1 MLGKA
6 SPYPA
11 ACTRVGALPVDLAGR
26 SRGMEPA
33 GPARRRSA
41 CSCSIQGLCTPLP
54 VLPLFAFYGATY
66 AGSRSSGLRQQCRAG
81 QLGGRSREH
90 TPDAGRANTACRGYM
105 QALESRLML
114 SPLLGVVTAQKPRRF
129 ADLAGFCILGSR
141 QCVPESYHIESAI
154 SLNICLI
161 ISISAFCII

>member
-1 MLGKA
+1 M
-6 SPYPA
+6 
-11 ACTRVGALPVDLAGR
+11 DLAGR

-33 GPARRRSA
+33 GPVGRCSA
-41 CSCSIQGLCTPLP
+41 HSCSIQGLHTPLP
-54 VLPLFAFYGATY
+54 RLPLCAFSGATL

-90 TPDAGRANTACRGYM
+90 TPDAGRANTACRGSRW
-105 QALESRLML
+105 ALESRLML
-114 SPLLGVVTAQKPRRF
+114 SPLPTVVTAQKPSDVPACR
-129 ADLAGFCILGSR
+129 GFCILGSR